1 MASVL
6 SGFRRKEQFDR
17 RSWYRGAFIL
27 EDLSVN
33 VGDARRIQISAAHR
47 LLRRLASS
55 LTRRDSIFIG
65 TTGLILDL
73 ARRRKVVAI
82 EFSCT
87 RRAQA
92 AAKVASI
99 FEDFGDGVTALAPH
113 ENITRNFGDS
123 AFLHE
128 ILLYNYIKRSL
139 YSPARPSCFKKKD
152 LLCEV
157 AQNYGVHR
165 VCDRVVTFG
174 VGVQANRLVQAP
186 GCCDQ
191 LDLTAFGDLLD

>member
-6 SGFRRKEQFDR
+6 SAFRRTERFDR

-27 EDLSVN
+27 EDLSVKI
-33 VGDARRIQISAAHR
+33 GDTRRIPISAANR

-55 LTRRDSIFIG
+55 ITRRDSIFIG

-73 ARRRKVVAI
+73 ARRRKVLAI

-87 RRAQA
+87 RRVQA

-99 FEDFGDGVTALAPH
+99 FEDFDDGVTPLALH
-113 ENITRNFGDS
+113 EHITRDFGDS

-128 ILLYNYIKRSL
+128 ILLYSYIKRSL
-139 YSPARPSCFKKKD
+139 YNPSRPSCVKKKD
-152 LLCEV
+152 LLCEL

-165 VCDRVVTFG
+165 ISDRVVTVG
-174 VGVQANRLVQAP
+174 VGVQANRLIHAP
-186 GCCDQ
+186 GCRDQ
-191 LDLTAFGDLLD
+191 LDLTDFGDLWD